1 MLSSATSAAKDDLTS
16 FLGASN
22 TTEFGPVPD
31 HVFEAFLRYYATVSY
46 VGCDR
51 SRDADM
57 LLFEYGVYDWGEGKR
72 FQLDFVRQ
80 FIVGDLEDES
90 QLEQLRLTLFYPP
103 EVAGDAAP
111 YDVWSHVGLETY
123 ADRVRKSPGF
133 RAASAASPGRM
144 QIEHELV

>member
-1 MLSSATSAAKDDLTS
+1 MASSSTSAAQDDLSS
-16 FLGASN
+16 FLGASSG
-22 TTEFGPVPD
+22 TDFEPTPE
-31 HVFEAFLRYYATVSY
+31 HVLEAFLRYYATVSY
-46 VGCDR
+46 VGCER

-57 LLFEYGVYDWGEGKR
+57 LLFECGVYDWGEGKR

-80 FIVGDLEDES
+80 FIVGDPEDEF
-90 QLEQLRLTLFYPP
+90 QVEQLRLTLFYPP